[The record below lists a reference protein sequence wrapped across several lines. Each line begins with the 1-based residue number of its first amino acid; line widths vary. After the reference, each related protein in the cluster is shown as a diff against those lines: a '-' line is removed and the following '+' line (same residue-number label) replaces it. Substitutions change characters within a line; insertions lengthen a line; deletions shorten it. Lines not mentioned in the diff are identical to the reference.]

1 MSMSGMLGR
10 TLQPAQQSKVTIE
23 DVCIAAS
30 IFSYIYISPY
40 VHHTYMCNLHHLIY
54 IIYSQYDSDDDSD
67 GPPGLQSDDSDG
79 PPPLASDKDDDEDSD
94 GPPDL
99 GDSDDSD
106 DSDSPP
112 ELIVCRRGSH
122 I

>member
-1 MSMSGMLGR
+1 MYVLRHQYSL
-10 TLQPAQQSKVTIE
+10 I
-23 DVCIAAS
+23 
-30 IFSYIYISPY
+30 YIYIYLY
-40 VHHTYMCNLHHLIY
+40 VHHTLCATCIISFF

-79 PPPLASDKDDDEDSD
+79 PPPLASDEDGDEDSD

-106 DSDSPP
+106 DSDNPP